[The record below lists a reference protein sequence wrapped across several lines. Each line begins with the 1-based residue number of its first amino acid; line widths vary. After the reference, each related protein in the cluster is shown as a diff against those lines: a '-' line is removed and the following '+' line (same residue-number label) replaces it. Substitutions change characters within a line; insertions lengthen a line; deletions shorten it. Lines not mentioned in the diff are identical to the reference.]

1 MSRRQPSRARPTRE
15 ETRERIL
22 ASAIE
27 LFQRQGPAST
37 TLGEIASNAGLTKGA
52 VYSSFANKDELF
64 AAAVERLPY
73 ATFAGVIPAGATQ
86 AAEFAAA
93 MRRFGELVAAFQPPD
108 ESVAFLHELYAYA
121 LRNPPSRAALAA
133 WTAGIFST
141 QAAATSDAILG
152 GGVRLRVS
160 VEEAWV
166 IGQALLEGMF
176 VRRALNPELVSD
188 ELMVTAIS
196 LLGGLAFDDDG
207 GEPDRAH

>member
-1 MSRRQPSRARPTRE
+1 MSSRRPSRARPTRE

-37 TLGEIASNAGLTKGA
+37 TLAEIAGNAGLTKGA

-73 ATFAGVIPAGATQ
+73 ATFADVIPAGPRDAT
-86 AAEFAAA
+86 EFASA
-93 MRRFGELVAAFQPPD
+93 MRRLGELVAAFQPPD

-121 LRNPPSRAALAA
+121 LRNPPSRPALAA
-133 WTAGIFST
+133 WTARIFAT
-141 QAAATSDAILG
+141 QAAATEEAMLG
-152 GGVRLRVS
+152 GGVRLRVT

-188 ELMVTAIS
+188 ELMALAIS
-196 LLGGLAFDDDG
+196 LLGGLAVADD
-207 GEPDRAH
+207 